1 MKRATTGTAEPSDRG
16 TSGAQPSPGLSRRL
30 GLLGLTATGICA
42 MLGAAINIIP
52 IMLQRNV
59 PGIGPHVLPAY
70 LFAAIPALVA
80 ALAYA
85 SLSSA
90 MPRAGGSYI
99 YVSRSLSPFWG
110 FVASFSQWFGL
121 SIAIGVVSYV
131 LIPFLRDIADAVG
144 WAGTAAALDTGPIRV
159 GLALAFLWTFVLV
172 NVRGLGVYQVTL
184 VPMMFLMFVL
194 GSVVIVAGFLFDH
207 GDFGAALMATEGR
220 AVPPEPA
227 APFRIGPFLAA
238 AALLFSSFIG
248 FDSIA
253 QAGGEARNPA
263 RNLPLA
269 TCLAVVTVGAFY
281 ILFTAAIYHA
291 VPWSFV
297 AQEAQL
303 GDLTA
308 PGLLGY
314 LLPTGWTVAIVA
326 GAAVALINDL
336 PAMLLAVSRLMFA
349 WGEDGIF
356 PRAVA
361 SVNARW
367 RTPHAALLAS
377 GLMATVGI
385 LGSHLAG
392 DFFLGIDILVTA
404 MLVNFLLMCLSLLN
418 LARRNPEHAAR
429 MQVLRARTGQLVA
442 GTAGVVLLTV
452 FLAVHIHKDLSA
464 DVGAWYFH
472 STWVWIGVMAVASA
486 IFFVR
491 VARMR
496 REGADTGALFRE
508 LPRG

>member
-1 MKRATTGTAEPSDRG
+1 MTNGKTDGSPT
-16 TSGAQPSPGLSRRL
+16 GAQPSPGLSRRL

-59 PGIGPHVLPAY
+59 PGIGPHVLPSY

-99 YVSRSLSPFWG
+99 YVSRSLSPYWG

-159 GLALAFLWTFVLV
+159 GLALAFLWTFVIV
-172 NVRGLGVYQVTL
+172 NLRGLGVYQVTL
-184 VPMMFLMFVL
+184 VPMMFLMFAL

-227 APFRIGPFLAA
+227 APFRIGTFLAA

-253 QAGGEARNPA
+253 QAGGEARNPG

-269 TCLAVVTVGAFY
+269 TGLAVVTVGAFY
-281 ILFTAAIYHA
+281 LLFTAAIYHA

-303 GDLTA
+303 RDLTA

-418 LARRNPEHAAR
+418 LARRNPERAAR
-429 MQVLRARTGQLVA
+429 MQVLRARAGQLVV
-442 GTAGVVLLTV
+442 GTAGVILLTV
-452 FLAVHIHKDLSA
+452 FLGVHINKDLSA
-464 DVGAWYFH
+464 DVSAWYFH

-491 VARMR
+491 VGRMR
-496 REGADTGALFRE
+496 RQGADTGALFRE

>member
-1 MKRATTGTAEPSDRG
+1 MTTG
-16 TSGAQPSPGLSRRL
+16 PGLSRRL

-59 PGIGPHVLPAY
+59 PGIGPHVLSSY
-70 LFAAIPALVA
+70 FFAALPALVA

-85 SLSSA
+85 GLSSA

-99 YVSRSLSPFWG
+99 YVSRSLSPYWG

-131 LIPFLRDIADAVG
+131 LVPFLRDIADAVG

-159 GLALAFLWTFVLV
+159 GIALAFLWTFVVV
-172 NVRGLGVYQVTL
+172 NLRGLGAYQRTL
-184 VPMMFLMFVL
+184 VPMMFLMFAL
-194 GSVVIVAGFLFDH
+194 GSVVIVAGFLYDH
-207 GDFGAALMATEGR
+207 ADFAAALMASEGR

-253 QAGGEARNPA
+253 QAGGEARDPA

-269 TCLAVVTVGAFY
+269 TGLAVVTVGAFY
-281 ILFTAAIYHA
+281 LLFTAAIYHA
-291 VPWSFV
+291 IPWSFM

-303 GDLTA
+303 RDLTA
-308 PGLLGY
+308 PGLLGH
-314 LLPTGWTVAIVA
+314 LLPAGWTVAIVA

-349 WGEDGIF
+349 WAEDGIF

-361 SVNARW
+361 TVNARW
-367 RTPHAALLAS
+367 RTPHVALVAS

-392 DFFLGIDILVTA
+392 DFFLGIDILVTS
-404 MLVNFLLMCLSLLN
+404 MLVNFLLMCLSLLT
-418 LARRNPEHAAR
+418 LARRNPERAAAMR
-429 MQVLRARTGQLVA
+429 VLRAPRARLVV
-442 GTAGVVLLTV
+442 GTLGVVLLTV
-452 FLAVHIHKDLSA
+452 FLVVHIDKDLSA

-472 STWVWIGVMAVASA
+472 STWVWIGVMALAST

-496 REGADTGALFRE
+496 GRGADTRAVFRE
-508 LPRG
+508 LPPEQG

>member
-1 MKRATTGTAEPSDRG
+1 MTAR
-16 TSGAQPSPGLSRRL
+16 PGLRRQL

-59 PGIGPHVLPAY
+59 PGIGPHVLSAY
-70 LFAAIPALVA
+70 FFAALPALVA

-99 YVSRSLSPFWG
+99 YVSRSLSPYWG

-144 WAGTAAALDTGPIRV
+144 WVGTAEALDTGPVRV
-159 GLALAFLWTFVLV
+159 GLALAFLWTFVIV
-172 NVRGLGVYQVTL
+172 NLRGLGLYERTL
-184 VPMMFLMFVL
+184 VPMMFLMFAL
-194 GSVVIVAGFLFDH
+194 GSVVIVAGFLYDQA
-207 GDFGAALMATEGR
+207 DFATALMAGEGR

-253 QAGGEARNPA
+253 QAGGEARNPG

-269 TCLAVVTVGAFY
+269 TGLAVVTVGAFY
-281 ILFTAAIYHA
+281 LLFTAAIYHA
-291 VPWSFV
+291 IPWSFV

-303 GDLTA
+303 RDLTA

-314 LLPTGWTVAIVA
+314 LLPVGWTVAIVA

-349 WGEDGIF
+349 WAEDGIF
-356 PRAVA
+356 PRGIAA
-361 SVNARW
+361 VNARW
-367 RTPHAALLAS
+367 RTPHVALVAS

-418 LARRNPEHAAR
+418 LARRNPERAAG
-429 MQVLRARTGQLVA
+429 MQVLRGRAGQLVV
-442 GTAGVVLLTV
+442 GSAGVALLAV
-452 FLAVHIHKDLSA
+452 FLVVHVNKDLNA
-464 DVGAWYFH
+464 DVAAWYFH

-496 REGADTGALFRE
+496 RQGTDTGALFQE
-508 LPRG
+508 LPPE

>member
-1 MKRATTGTAEPSDRG
+1 MTNGNSNGGGTTGT
-16 TSGAQPSPGLSRRL
+16 QPSPGLSRRL

-59 PGIGPHVLPAY
+59 PGIGPHVLPSY

-99 YVSRSLSPFWG
+99 YVSRSLSPYWG

-159 GLALAFLWTFVLV
+159 GLALAFLWTFVIV
-172 NVRGLGVYQVTL
+172 NLRGLGVYQVTL
-184 VPMMFLMFVL
+184 VPMMFLMFAL

-227 APFRIGPFLAA
+227 APFRLGTFLAA

-253 QAGGEARNPA
+253 QAGGEARNPG

-269 TCLAVVTVGAFY
+269 TGLAVVTVGAFY
-281 ILFTAAIYHA
+281 LLFTAAIYHA

-303 GDLTA
+303 RDLTA

-367 RTPHAALLAS
+367 RTPHAALVAS

-418 LARRNPEHAAR
+418 LARRNPERAAR
-429 MQVLRARTGQLVA
+429 MQVLRARAGQLVV
-442 GTAGVVLLTV
+442 GTAGVILLTV
-452 FLAVHIHKDLSA
+452 FLGVHINKDLSA
-464 DVGAWYFH
+464 DVSAWYFH

-491 VARMR
+491 VGRMR
-496 REGADTGALFRE
+496 RQGADTGALFRE